1 MQRAIIKLKVKEIAQ
16 NRLSQSKQIPWRAGM
31 AFGIKATSFARLR
44 LNLGPKAVMSAALL
58 IAVNTAL
65 VVGAGYWSLTREFD
79 ARAERDIDANLRTL
93 SLAFGETFPNAKVD
107 IRDGVVAR
115 IEIPKMPEFNDHKI
129 VDRATSYV
137 GGNATLFV
145 YDDASQQF
153 VRRTTN
159 VKKENGDRAVGTQ
172 LAPDHP
178 GQAMLR
184 RGLAYKGPAV
194 LFGRRFYTAYQPVFG
209 EAGKIIGIV
218 YVGIPTAQFDG
229 MLSQALWAMAIAAA
243 IAALLVLGMTML
255 IVRRVTRPLKA
266 VAGALTILAEGRTDV
281 EIRHAGRHD
290 EIGAIARTI
299 GVFKDNRLER
309 RQLEAERISAEKL
322 ATEKRKAELN
332 QFVEDF
338 RTKVG
343 GIIER
348 VLNSSGQFEK
358 DAQKLSTTAHSTA
371 EMSGQSADA
380 SRQASEHVRNAATA
394 SNELSQS
401 IVEISRRVQESNG
414 VAAEAVKQ
422 ADATDERMAELS
434 AAGDRIGDVVKLITS
449 IAEQTNLLALNATIE
464 AARAGDAGRGFAV
477 VAQEVKTLAGQTA
490 KATDEISAH
499 IVNMQRATG
508 ESVDAIKAIGQ
519 TIERISEITTSIS
532 SAVEQQGT
540 ATQSIA
546 QGVQAAASGTLDV
559 ANNIEQVASKA
570 RETGTTSGLMLKSAQ
585 ELSDV
590 STHLKDE
597 FEKFLDSVRAA

>member
-1 MQRAIIKLKVKEIAQ
+1 
-16 NRLSQSKQIPWRAGM
+16 M
-31 AFGIKATSFARLR
+31 ALGFKGSRSAFLR

-65 VVGAGYWSLTREFD
+65 VGGAGYWSLTRDFE
-79 ARAERDIDANLRTL
+79 ARAERDIDVNLRTF
-93 SLAFGETFPNAKVD
+93 SLAFGESFPDANIT
-107 IRDGVVAR
+107 IRDGIVDR
-115 IEIPKMPEFNDHKI
+115 IEIPKMPEFGDHRI

-137 GGNATLFV
+137 GGTATLFV

-159 VKKENGDRAVGTQ
+159 VKKETGDRAVGTQ
-172 LAPDHP
+172 LAADHP
-178 GQAMLR
+178 AQAALR
-184 RGLAYKGPAV
+184 RGEAYKGPAT

-209 EAGKIIGIV
+209 AAGKVIGIV
-218 YVGIPTAQFDG
+218 YVGIPTAQFDN
-229 MLSQALWAMAIAAA
+229 MLSQALWAMAIAAGF
-243 IAALLVLGMTML
+243 AALLVLGMTMV
-255 IVRRVTRPLKA
+255 IVRRVTKPLRA
-266 VAGALTILAEGRTDV
+266 VTESLTVLAEGRTDV
-281 EIRHAGRHD
+281 EVQYADRHD

-299 GVFKDNRLER
+299 GVFKNNRIER

-322 ATEKRKAELN
+322 AMEQRKAGLN

-338 RTKVG
+338 RTKIG

-358 DAQKLSTTAHSTA
+358 DARQLSVTAHSTA
-371 EMSGQSADA
+371 EISSQSANA
-380 SRQASEHVRNAATA
+380 SRQASEHVRNAAAA

-422 ADATDERMAELS
+422 ANITDERMAELS
-434 AAGDRIGDVVKLITS
+434 AAGDRIGDVVELITS
-449 IAEQTNLLALNATIE
+449 IAKQTNLLALNATIE
-464 AARAGDAGRGFAV
+464 AARAGEAGRGFAV

-499 IVNMQRATG
+499 IVNMQRATK
-508 ESVDAIKAIGQ
+508 ESVNAIKVISL
-519 TIERISEITTSIS
+519 TIELISEITTSIS

-559 ANNIEQVASKA
+559 ADNIERVAKGA
-570 RETGTTSGLMLKSAQ
+570 GETGTTSRQMLRSAQ
-585 ELSDV
+585 ALSEV
-590 STHLKDE
+590 SIHLKDE
-597 FEKFLDSVRAA
+597 VEKFLDSVRAA